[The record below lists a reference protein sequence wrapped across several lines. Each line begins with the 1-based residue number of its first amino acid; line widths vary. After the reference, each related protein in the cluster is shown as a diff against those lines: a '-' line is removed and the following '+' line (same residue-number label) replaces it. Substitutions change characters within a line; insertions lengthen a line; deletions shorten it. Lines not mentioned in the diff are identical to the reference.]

1 MTVASAIKD
10 PAFLAR
16 QRGRLEQLRDQL
28 LESDEHA
35 QAQETTTNED
45 RGPEAAEYEDGA
57 QRLEESEVRQN
68 LQLLHARRLA
78 SIDRALQKIAA
89 GEYGYSELSGDP
101 IPLARLEAVPEA
113 LLTVAEEEARER
125 R

>member
-16 QRGRLEQLRDQL
+16 QRERLEQLRDQL
-28 LESDEHA
+28 LESDEQA
-35 QAQETTTNED
+35 QAQETATNED

-68 LQLLHARRLA
+68 LQVLHARRLA
-78 SIDRALQKIAA
+78 AIERALKKIAD
-89 GEYGYSELSGDP
+89 GDYGYSELSGDP
-101 IPLARLEAVPEA
+101 IPVARLEAVPEA